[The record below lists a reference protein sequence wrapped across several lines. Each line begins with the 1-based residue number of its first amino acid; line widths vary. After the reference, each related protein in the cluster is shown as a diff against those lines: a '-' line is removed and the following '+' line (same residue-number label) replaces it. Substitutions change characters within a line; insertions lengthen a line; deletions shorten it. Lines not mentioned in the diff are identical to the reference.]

1 MSIPVPKYTLYD
13 RKDIEVLVAYILY
26 KVGSITKDELMRC
39 TVDHDFVMYF
49 DLICCLFDMEDK
61 GLIICEKAG
70 NDETCL
76 PTAKSEYLAIEL
88 AYTIP
93 LSIREDTIYY
103 AKKITSHSRL
113 EKTVKTEIVKVEQGG
128 YQLCI
133 RFINEMGGTDLM
145 ELKIYAPTK
154 ESAMDFPVPT
164 NGSPAPEK
172 RFAHLSVLPAFFPG
186 DYMHPRLFCGFPAA
200 TLSHPKYSVP

>member
-1 MSIPVPKYTLYD
+1 MSIPVPTYTLDD

-49 DLICCLFDMEDK
+49 DLICCLFDMEEK
-61 GLIICEKAG
+61 GFITCEKVG

-93 LSIREDTIYY
+93 LSIREDTVTMQ
-103 AKKITSHSRL
+103 KRSLRTP
-113 EKTVKTEIVKVEQGG
+113 G
-128 YQLCI
+128 
-133 RFINEMGGTDLM
+133 
-145 ELKIYAPTK
+145 LK
-154 ESAMDFPVPT
+154 
-164 NGSPAPEK
+164 
-172 RFAHLSVLPAFFPG
+172 RQ
-186 DYMHPRLFCGFPAA
+186 
-200 TLSHPKYSVP
+200 

>member
-76 PTAKSEYLAIEL
+76 PTAEERISRYRACLHYSPFDKGGHDILRKENHFTFTARKNRQDRDSKGRARR
-88 AYTIP
+88 
-93 LSIREDTIYY
+93 LS
-103 AKKITSHSRL
+103 ALH
-113 EKTVKTEIVKVEQGG
+113 TVYKRDG
-128 YQLCI
+128 
-133 RFINEMGGTDLM
+133 R
-145 ELKIYAPTK
+145 
-154 ESAMDFPVPT
+154 
-164 NGSPAPEK
+164 NGSYGA
-172 RFAHLSVLPAFFPG
+172 
-186 DYMHPRLFCGFPAA
+186 
-200 TLSHPKYSVP
+200 

>member
-49 DLICCLFDMEDK
+49 DLICCLFDMEYK

-154 ESAMDFPVPT
+154 ESAEQM
-164 NGSPAPEK
+164 EK
-172 RFAHLSVLPAFFPG
+172 RVFDNPVGAYRNVLNSFIQG
-186 DYMHPRLFCGFPAA
+186 YLTVSEKEIQEVLDD
-200 TLSHPKYSVP
+200 TKI

>member
-154 ESAMDFPVPT
+154 ESAEQM
-164 NGSPAPEK
+164 EK
-172 RFAHLSVLPAFFPG
+172 RVFDNPVGAYRNVLNSFIQG
-186 DYMHPRLFCGFPAA
+186 
-200 TLSHPKYSVP
+200 

>member
-26 KVGSITKDELMRC
+26 KVSITKDELMRC

-49 DLICCLFDMEDK
+49 DLICCLFDMEEK
-61 GLIICEKAG
+61 GFITCEKVG

-93 LSIREDTIYY
+93 LSIREDTVYY

-154 ESAMDFPVPT
+154 ESAEQM
-164 NGSPAPEK
+164 EK
-172 RFAHLSVLPAFFPG
+172 RVFDNPVGAYRNVLNSFIQG
-186 DYMHPRLFCGFPAA
+186 YLTVSEKEIQEVLDD
-200 TLSHPKYSVP
+200 TKI

>member
-76 PTAKSEYLAIEL
+76 QRRRANISL
-88 AYTIP
+88 
-93 LSIREDTIYY
+93 
-103 AKKITSHSRL
+103 
-113 EKTVKTEIVKVEQGG
+113 
-128 YQLCI
+128 
-133 RFINEMGGTDLM
+133 
-145 ELKIYAPTK
+145 
-154 ESAMDFPVPT
+154 
-164 NGSPAPEK
+164 
-172 RFAHLSVLPAFFPG
+172 
-186 DYMHPRLFCGFPAA
+186 
-200 TLSHPKYSVP
+200 

>member
-113 EKTVKTEIVKVEQGG
+113 EKTV
-128 YQLCI
+128 
-133 RFINEMGGTDLM
+133 R
-145 ELKIYAPTK
+145 
-154 ESAMDFPVPT
+154 
-164 NGSPAPEK
+164 
-172 RFAHLSVLPAFFPG
+172 
-186 DYMHPRLFCGFPAA
+186 PR
-200 TLSHPKYSVP
+200 

>member
-113 EKTVKTEIVKVEQGG
+113 EKTV
-128 YQLCI
+128 
-133 RFINEMGGTDLM
+133 TDRDSKGRARRL
-145 ELKIYAPTK
+145 
-154 ESAMDFPVPT
+154 SALHTVYKRDGR
-164 NGSPAPEK
+164 NGSYGA
-172 RFAHLSVLPAFFPG
+172 
-186 DYMHPRLFCGFPAA
+186 
-200 TLSHPKYSVP
+200 